1 MKFFIILIILIFNLS
16 ITSASEFLTYLESAY
31 KNNPTLNAERENY
44 KAIKENINISR
55 SEFLPSVSISET
67 KSSQQTSNR
76 TNQIGAVLSDIN
88 NDQTTQSIS
97 VDQKIFQG
105 FQSYN
110 TIKKSQLESKKAA
123 LKLKNVEQQVLLKS
137 AFAYYDL
144 IYKIKNKQFNLAN
157 VDLFERQVETDGSRL
172 QKGEITLTD
181 LAQSESSLAGANAK
195 LISADTELLA
205 AKSNFERIIRLPSPN
220 NILKDNFTD
229 SLNLNFPQGL
239 DSALTFSEKNN
250 PKLLLA
256 KLDYEIAQKNVSI
269 EKSKFSP
276 SASVNYTQSQNKGYS
291 STVDEADQETFKAT
305 VTMPLFSGGENYSS
319 LKKSKFKKE
328 QSNLILQDTVNEVKT
343 DTANAWSAYQSSQSI
358 LESTEA
364 QVKAAEIANEGITL
378 EYDSGN
384 TRTTLEVIQSRS
396 LLLNARIADAKAESN
411 YAVSKFDL
419 LAILGEL
426 TLEKIKKSEF

>member
-1 MKFFIILIILIFNLS
+1 MKFSIILIFFIFNLS
-16 ITSASEFLTYLESAY
+16 TVFASEFLIYLESAY

-55 SEFLPSVSISET
+55 SEFLPSVSVSET
-67 KSSQQTSNR
+67 KNSQQNSNR
-76 TNQIGAVLSDIN
+76 TNQIGAALPNTSKDT
-88 NDQTTQSIS
+88 TTQSVS

-105 FQSYN
+105 FQGYN
-110 TIKKSQLESKKAA
+110 SIKKSQLEVEQASI
-123 LKLKNVEQQVLLKS
+123 KLKNTEQQILLKS

-157 VDLFERQVETDGSRL
+157 VDLFERQVETDRSRL

-195 LISADTELLA
+195 LISADTELLT
-205 AKSNFERIIRLPSPN
+205 AKSNFERIIRLPPPN
-220 NILKDNFTD
+220 KILKNNFTG
-229 SLNLNFPQGL
+229 SLNLDFPQDL
-239 DSALTFSEKNN
+239 NTALAFSEKNN

-256 KLDYEIAQKNVSI
+256 KLDYEIAKKNVNI

-276 SASVNYTQSQNKGYS
+276 SASVNYTQSKNNDYS
-291 STVDEADQETFKAT
+291 STVDKTEQETLKAT

-319 LKKSKFKKE
+319 LKKSRFKKE
-328 QSNLILQDTVNEVKT
+328 QSSLILQDTTNEVKT
-343 DTANAWSAYQSSQSI
+343 DTTNSWSSYQSSQSI
-358 LESTEA
+358 LESTQA

-384 TRTTLEVIQSRS
+384 SRTTLEVIQSRS
-396 LLLNARIADAKAESN
+396 LLLNARIANAKAEGN
-411 YAVSKFDL
+411 FAISKFEL

-426 TLEKIKKSEF
+426 TLEKIKKS